1 MPQEDKIYSTGR
13 EAIESLKED
22 YRDFNDD
29 PEESFEEF
37 AGDVLDIFEAAP
49 DAVFAYDSQITVGSI
64 QRLPEPSREELLGLV
79 DLTSTR
85 LMNRA
90 RNCTNPQDMARYAL
104 AASWIEGD
112 DAKSLTFLTVK
123 QLQCITIELAK
134 NNRAD
139 AADVMGDSALE
150 NVVDAYGMLLED
162 TPYEHVIDA
171 QGPAVEPSAGRPEV
185 FCTIQWAR
193 DDIAGAIEDA
203 CDPSYDVELDRHGP
217 QGEQVEALIDRVIAE
232 IGSDLQDRSIAMGWS
247 VIANFLPDEVIR
259 QAVALGTPEEER
271 NAHAAP
277 APEHENGDLV
287 RDWYMNA
294 YPDDDLGQRINP
306 DLTFDDAMQAVSLG
320 GDFYEALGVD
330 DSTVRERV
338 FHQLEAR
345 TGIPYDAIYEAWL
358 DAKPVPGWHP
368 VQPPELAPHVPEESL
383 HMPFPPRLA
392 DEAASSRTASDMLAG
407 ATGTDHRFPQQEK

>member
-171 QGPAVEPSAGRPEV
+171 QGSAVEPSAGRPEV

-193 DDIAGAIEDA
+193 DDIAQAIEDA
-203 CDPSYDVELDRHGP
+203 IDPSYDVELDRHGS
-217 QGEQVEALIDRVIAE
+217 QGEQVEALIDQVIGE
-232 IGSDLQDRSIAMGWS
+232 IGSRLQDYSIESGWEM
-247 VIANFLPDEVIR
+247 IASAIPNEVVR
-259 QAVALGTPEEER
+259 RAAALGAPEEER
-271 NAHAAP
+271 SFP
-277 APEHENGDLV
+277 AEPVPVYV
-287 RDWYMNA
+287 RDWYVHT

-306 DLTFDDAMQAVSLG
+306 DMTFDAAMQAVSLG
-320 GDFYEALGVD
+320 GGFYDALGVD
-330 DSTVRERV
+330 DSIVRERV
-338 FHQLEAR
+338 FRQLDVR

-358 DAKPVPGWHP
+358 DAKPVPGWHL
-368 VQPPELAPHVPEESL
+368 VQSPELAPHVPEEAL
-383 HMPFPPRLA
+383 HKPFPPRLA

-407 ATGTDHRFPQQEK
+407 STGPAAQQQER

>member
-162 TPYEHVIDA
+162 TPYEHVK
-171 QGPAVEPSAGRPEV
+171 GRRCSARSNGR
-185 FCTIQWAR
+185 
-193 DDIAGAIEDA
+193 
-203 CDPSYDVELDRHGP
+203 
-217 QGEQVEALIDRVIAE
+217 
-232 IGSDLQDRSIAMGWS
+232 
-247 VIANFLPDEVIR
+247 
-259 QAVALGTPEEER
+259 GTTSRRP
-271 NAHAAP
+271 
-277 APEHENGDLV
+277 
-287 RDWYMNA
+287 
-294 YPDDDLGQRINP
+294 
-306 DLTFDDAMQAVSLG
+306 
-320 GDFYEALGVD
+320 
-330 DSTVRERV
+330 
-338 FHQLEAR
+338 
-345 TGIPYDAIYEAWL
+345 
-358 DAKPVPGWHP
+358 
-368 VQPPELAPHVPEESL
+368 
-383 HMPFPPRLA
+383 
-392 DEAASSRTASDMLAG
+392 SRTLSTRHTMWNSTDTARKANRWKPSSIRSSARSG
-407 ATGTDHRFPQQEK
+407 AVYRIIPSRADGK

>member
-271 NAHAAP
+271 NAHSAP